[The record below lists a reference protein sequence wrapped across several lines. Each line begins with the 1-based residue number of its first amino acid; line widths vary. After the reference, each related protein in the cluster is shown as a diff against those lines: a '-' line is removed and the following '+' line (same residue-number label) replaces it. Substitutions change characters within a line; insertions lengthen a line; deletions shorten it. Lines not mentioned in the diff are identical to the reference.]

1 MADNIMLWLY
11 LTLIVIVI
19 WTVESIVDKFVL
31 SHDLKDPTFMVVL
44 FGVVFGVIL
53 IGTGLI
59 FGPIIVATKYLLL
72 SLLCGVLYFVGI
84 WFFYYVMEYGE
95 VSRVIP
101 MMSTKPVF
109 VTLMAIFLFGE
120 ILSVVNYIG
129 IAAIVFGAI
138 VISYKK
144 VKRNISSKLFY
155 LFAFLSVLIFSI
167 RTILVEYLSNDIAVW
182 SVLFW
187 TGIAILGCGVIVY
200 IFHHPRIHER
210 AQIKGVEIMLVTLT
224 ISAIGT
230 VMFFVAIAQG
240 SVSIVT
246 ALTSTMPLL
255 VFIFSVLISKYH
267 PNLMHEPLGRKVL
280 MKKVVAIVIILGGT
294 LLVFV

>member
-1 MADNIMLWLY
+1 MLWLY
-11 LTLIVIVI
+11 LTLIVIFI
-19 WTVESIVDKFVL
+19 WTVESIIDKFVL

-44 FGVVFGVIL
+44 FGAVFGVIL

-59 FGPIIVATKYLLL
+59 WGPIMVASKYILL
-72 SLLCGVLYFVGI
+72 SLLCGVLYFLGI
-84 WFFYYVMEYGE
+84 WLYYYVMEFGE

-109 VTLMAIFLFGE
+109 VSVMAIFLFGE
-120 ILSVVNYIG
+120 ILSVVNYVG

-144 VKRNISSKLFY
+144 VKRKISSKVFY
-155 LFAFLSVLIFSI
+155 LLAFLSVFIFSI
-167 RTILVEYLSNDIAVW
+167 RTILVEYLSNDIAVS

-200 IFHHPRIHER
+200 IFHHPKIHDH
-210 AQIKGVEIMLVTLT
+210 AQVKGIEIMLITLS

-230 VMFFVAIAQG
+230 VMFFVTIAQG

-255 VFIFSVLISKYH
+255 VFVFSVLISKYH
-267 PNLMHEPLGRKVL
+267 PKLMHEPLGRKVL
-280 MKKVVAIVIILGGT
+280 MKKLVAIALIIGGT
-294 LLVFV
+294 LLMFV